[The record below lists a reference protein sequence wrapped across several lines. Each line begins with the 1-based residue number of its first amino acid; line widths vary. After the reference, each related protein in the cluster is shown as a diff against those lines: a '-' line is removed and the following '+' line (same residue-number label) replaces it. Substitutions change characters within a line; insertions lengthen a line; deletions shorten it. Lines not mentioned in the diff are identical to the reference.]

1 MLRDIG
7 VSEGYPSTTPVS
19 LFLLCFGITKWPCA
33 AFSDTAFYNQKRVGR
48 DGPHAQKN
56 FMRNA
61 FDLYLRRADKRMKFI
76 FSLKG

>member
-33 AFSDTAFYNQKRVGR
+33 AFSGTACYVQAR
-48 DGPHAQKN
+48 GPERPTCAKN

-61 FDLYLRRADKRMKFI
+61 FDLYLRCADKRMKFI

>member
-33 AFSDTAFYNQKRVGR
+33 AFSGTAFYNQSAWAGTSTC
-48 DGPHAQKN
+48 AKN

>member
-33 AFSDTAFYNQKRVGR
+33 TFSGTAFYNQSAWAGTAHMRK
-48 DGPHAQKN
+48 KN

-61 FDLYLRRADKRMKFI
+61 FDLYLRRADKRMKTI